1 MKFVKVPFSVRV
13 VSLGIAFSILCSP
26 QFSAKTNTPTG
37 DPNYVF
43 ALAAANRFLR
53 AWQTQ
58 DHETGLVMLT
68 DAAKHHTSEDRL
80 QTFFS
85 SESAAQPA
93 FEINRGKKLKAGRY
107 SFPVVLFDVASASRK
122 SHYPRHS
129 QIVVVKTG
137 KDDWAID
144 KLP

>member
-1 MKFVKVPFSVRV
+1 MLCAPQPFARTN
-13 VSLGIAFSILCSP
+13 SP
-26 QFSAKTNTPTG
+26 SA

-68 DAAKHHTSEDRL
+68 DAAKHHSSEDRL

-107 SFPVVLFDVASASRK
+107 SFPVVLFDVASAPRK
-122 SHYPRHS
+122 SRYPRHS

>member
-1 MKFVKVPFSVRV
+1 MKVPFSVRA

-26 QFSAKTNTPTG
+26 QFSAKTNTPTA

-85 SESAAQPA
+85 SESTAQPA

-107 SFPVVLFDVASASRK
+107 SFPVVLFDVASTSRK
-122 SHYPRHS
+122 SQYPRHS

>member
-1 MKFVKVPFSVRV
+1 VRAV
-13 VSLGIAFSILCSP
+13 ALGIVFSMLCSP
-26 QFSAKTNTPTG
+26 QPFARTNSSNA

-58 DHETGLVMLT
+58 DHETGLIMLT
-68 DAAKHHTSEDRL
+68 DAAKHHSSEDRL
-80 QTFFS
+80 HTFFS

-107 SFPVVLFDVASASRK
+107 SFPVVLFDVASAPRK
-122 SHYPRHS
+122 SHYPRRS